1 VITLFHHPKSRST
14 RFIFLLEE
22 LEAPYRLQRVTMR
35 RSDGTGAVDPANPH
49 PHGKVPAISD
59 DGIVVF
65 ESPAIALY
73 LTDRFPKKQVG
84 PAVGDPSRGA
94 YLSWLSYYTGVLE
107 PAFMSKFMNTDVPRG
122 TAGWVALDEA
132 MAAVTDV
139 LSRGPY
145 LLGDHF
151 SAADVLYGTTF
162 AMFGQSPLMPKSQV
176 VDDYVQ
182 RIVTRPA
189 FARAQALDDG
199 G

>member
-1 VITLFHHPKSRST
+1 
-14 RFIFLLEE
+14 
-22 LEAPYRLQRVTMR
+22 
-35 RSDGTGAVDPANPH
+35 
-49 PHGKVPAISD
+49 
-59 DGIVVF
+59 
-65 ESPAIALY
+65 
-73 LTDRFPKKQVG
+73 
-84 PAVGDPSRGA
+84 
-94 YLSWLSYYTGVLE
+94 
-107 PAFMSKFMNTDVPRG
+107 
-122 TAGWVALDEA
+122 